1 MNDYQKELLRKHP
14 IKFLLFA
21 LGIGRR
27 VFKKSKH
34 EELTDGWWKDQGF
47 VNKAEVLGV
56 KNGKLVLGKGEE
68 R

>member
-1 MNDYQKELLRKHP
+1 MRKNPLR
-14 IKFLLFA
+14 FLLLA

-56 KNGKLVLGKGEE
+56 KNGRLVLGGRREGKSG
-68 R
+68 